1 MLIKVNFLKFK
12 VNFLEIK
19 KLKNEKLKTVKNWFL
34 TYLVLI
40 K

>member
-19 KLKNEKLKTVKNWFL
+19 KLKNEKLKHMKNWFL

>member
-19 KLKNEKLKTVKNWFL
+19 KLKNEKLKNVKNWFL